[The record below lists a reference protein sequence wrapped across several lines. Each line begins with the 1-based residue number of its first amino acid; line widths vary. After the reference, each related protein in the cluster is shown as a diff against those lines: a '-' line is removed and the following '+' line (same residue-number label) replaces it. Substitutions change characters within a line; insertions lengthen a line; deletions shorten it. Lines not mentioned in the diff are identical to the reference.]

1 MTSAARKFQPT
12 AVPPEETEPGALS
25 PSDVRQI
32 DDLEAFI
39 NRSVNETGRQYEKV
53 SDKVFEVLLDGD
65 VDAALASRSGFS
77 PKYDVL
83 VSRAGKTLLLDSGT
97 LSRAVRIGALNHTLE
112 DPRWSALGWATKA
125 ELLPLLGADRDYDR
139 LRKGISVASK
149 PGTGRQALREWV
161 SQERT
166 KGAAPRDQGTLTPI
180 KAGKLFEMAARLQRI
195 AERRELADRVQRLD
209 DDDRKAWMSGLS
221 LALRNLG
228 KLQEEMNDTS
238 EE

>member
-1 MTSAARKFQPT
+1 MTNAARKLT
-12 AVPPEETEPGALS
+12 TS
-25 PSDVRQI
+25 PSEHSSDDTLSATDVRQV
-32 DDLEAFI
+32 DDLESFI
-39 NRSVNETGRQYEKV
+39 NRAMTESGRQL
-53 SDKVFEVLLDGD
+53 DKIANRAFEVLVDSNAD
-65 VDAALASRSGFS
+65 VALSGRSGFS

-83 VSRAGKTLLLDSGT
+83 VSRAGKTLQLDSGT
-97 LSRAVRIGALNHTLE
+97 LSRAIRVGALNHTLE
-112 DPRWSALGWATKA
+112 DPRWSSLAWALKS

-161 SQERT
+161 SQERS
-166 KGAAPRDQGTLTPI
+166 KGAAPREQGALTPI

-209 DDDRKAWMSGLS
+209 DDERKAWMSGLS

-228 KLQEEMNDTS
+228 KLQEEMTDTS
-238 EE
+238 GE